1 MGHLHAILLVLS
13 VLLTICVKSET
24 DFSSSLKHRKYP
36 VKYNHLESLVRSEEQ
51 NSFTRGIDGGVSC
64 AACSVLLGM
73 AEQLGILPN

>member
-1 MGHLHAILLVLS
+1 MGHLHAIIFIVLS
-13 VLLTICVKSET
+13 VITICVNSET

-73 AEQLGILPN
+73 AEQLGI

>member
-1 MGHLHAILLVLS
+1 MGHLYVIF
-13 VLLTICVKSET
+13 VLLTVFSNSVITET
-24 DFSSSLKHRKYP
+24 VFSSSLKHRKYP

-73 AEQLGILPN
+73 AEQLGI